1 MPCTN
6 AWLRMGS
13 TSRPY
18 LNELVEVYMPF
29 DQKLA
34 EQVRIILQERP
45 GWVEKKM
52 FGGVGFIL
60 RGNLAVGVQGDDLI
74 VRVGPQEN
82 DTALSKP
89 HVRPFEGVP
98 GRPMAGWVLVAP
110 EGITGADALQ
120 HWVELGY
127 TYAASLPEKT

>member
-1 MPCTN
+1 MPYN
-6 AWLRMGS
+6 Q
-13 TSRPY
+13 
-18 LNELVEVYMPF
+18 ELA
-29 DQKLA
+29 K
-34 EQVRIILQERP
+34 QVRIILQNRS

-52 FGGVGFIL
+52 FGGVGIIL
-60 RGNLAVGVQGDDLI
+60 RGNLAVGVQGNDLI

-82 DTALSKP
+82 DTALSQP

-110 EGITGADALQ
+110 EGIASTDALQ
-120 HWVELGY
+120 RWVELGY